1 MEEPRMC
8 KHPELTFT
16 TRAMPRV
23 TLGKFSPEQRHP
35 QPPWQAPTSPPQ
47 HRAARPPS
55 PTHLGP
61 PALLQKEPW
70 PFICITALQ
79 TPWGLLWVYQPPQ
92 KKKFLIHV
100 LLMIY
105 LVTGSIFFS
114 LVLINK
120 FITKLPFKWDLFLTH
135 TDTHTLFHLAYFL
148 LLLHQLA
155 WGRTPGSPPFTVL
168 HSY

>member
-1 MEEPRMC
+1 MQTPGAHLHNTCNAKSHAGEVLSRAEAPPASLASSKLPFPTQGSQAPLTC
-8 KHPELTFT
+8 TPGSPSCPPEGTLTFH
-16 TRAMPRV
+16 
-23 TLGKFSPEQRHP
+23 LHHSSPNALRP
-35 QPPWQAPTSPPQ
+35 FVSLP
-47 HRAARPPS
+47 PPS
-55 PTHLGP
+55 
-61 PALLQKEPW
+61 
-70 PFICITALQ
+70 
-79 TPWGLLWVYQPPQ
+79 

-148 LLLHQLA
+148 LLLHQRA
-155 WGRTPGSPPFTVL
+155 WGRTPGSPPFTAL